1 MQSRLVSFHKAK
13 HANPMEHSQ
22 LFPNNGDKFKHNKK
36 SRFIAM
42 KTTLD
47 Y

>member
-22 LFPNNGDKFKHNKK
+22 LFPKIEINLSITRNQDLLP
-36 SRFIAM
+36 R
-42 KTTLD
+42 
-47 Y
+47 

>member
-22 LFPNNGDKFKHNKK
+22 LFPTIETNLSIIRNQDLFP
-36 SRFIAM
+36 R
-42 KTTLD
+42 
-47 Y
+47 